1 MWSFLG
7 NAKPQKYKHAP
18 ASALQVVFKSSEKG
32 GISMS
37 YNLQI
42 SQLEAL
48 EFLLFEYDRLKREQI
63 DQNNIKELTTLE
75 ITLPTTNSQLGFFL
89 KKDRTT
95 WNIED
100 CLQLQSVM
108 HLMADYL
115 SFGQVG
121 SLGLASILRFED
133 LPKISTYEF
142 GLYIAKKME
151 WVPYGIYKF
160 NRFRREDHFRQICF
174 FYDKGIC
181 YFKHPR
187 SFIVLQREHAV
198 NISYYNIFWGLEVEV
213 VPSKCSDCHLFGDA
227 VDLTRLFEGK
237 CLKVFESC
245 RLLMDG

>member
-1 MWSFLG
+1 
-7 NAKPQKYKHAP
+7 
-18 ASALQVVFKSSEKG
+18 
-32 GISMS
+32 MS

-174 FYDKGIC
+174 FLRQG
-181 YFKHPR
+181 
-187 SFIVLQREHAV
+187 
-198 NISYYNIFWGLEVEV
+198 
-213 VPSKCSDCHLFGDA
+213 HL
-227 VDLTRLFEGK
+227 LF
-237 CLKVFESC
+237 
-245 RLLMDG
+245 